1 MCFRA
6 ESVAPQL
13 NKTNQN
19 SGDCVAKVFE
29 SEQMTTFF
37 FFFPWGVSIL
47 LFIRL
52 CCLAYGL
59 FFSWYFGYVFQ
70 FCAVIC
76 GWGPWHSIWW
86 LSYFPAGVKER
97 IQENTA

>member
-1 MCFRA
+1 
-6 ESVAPQL
+6 
-13 NKTNQN
+13 
-19 SGDCVAKVFE
+19 
-29 SEQMTTFF
+29 MTTI
-37 FFFPWGVSIL
+37 FFPGGVSIL

-59 FFSWYFGYVFQ
+59 FFSWYFGCVFQ
-70 FCAVIC
+70 FCAVVC

-97 IQENTA
+97 IEENTVRDKG